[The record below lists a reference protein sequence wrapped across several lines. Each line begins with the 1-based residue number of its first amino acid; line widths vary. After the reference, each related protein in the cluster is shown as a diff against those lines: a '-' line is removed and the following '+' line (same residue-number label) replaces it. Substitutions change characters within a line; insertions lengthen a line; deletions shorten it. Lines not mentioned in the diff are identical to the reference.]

1 MGKSGGWESIQTSLA
16 LSPVVILQTQ
26 ESWLDYRM
34 GRGGWTMG
42 QPLALSFAALSF
54 PSLAL
59 SSLCYSTY
67 FLPTLPSSLLL
78 PPSLPSSLLWLHK
91 THVIQEPDPWS
102 QESTGVPSAIQRLLH
117 TLPPP
122 ALLQAQGTRSAFER
136 PAVPHTSSSGFTRF
150 Y

>member
-1 MGKSGGWESIQTSLA
+1 
-16 LSPVVILQTQ
+16 
-26 ESWLDYRM
+26 
-34 GRGGWTMG
+34 
-42 QPLALSFAALSF
+42 
-54 PSLAL
+54 
-59 SSLCYSTY
+59 
-67 FLPTLPSSLLL
+67 LPTLPSSLLL